1 MEELMRAIFSFLAFA
16 AGIYSI
22 LIFVRIIISWF
33 AGNVFGKPAEI
44 LKKITDPYLNWW
56 RKNLKLQF
64 GSLDFSAVAAI
75 VFLSLLQ
82 NILFTLSVSQ
92 MITIGLIL
100 AQILLS
106 LWTIIT
112 FIIGFI
118 MVIIILRLF
127 AYLTN
132 RNIYSNFW
140 RVIDSIYQPLMYR
153 MNRII
158 FGNKIAGFMK
168 GMIISL
174 LLLALL
180 MFGGR
185 IIINLIAGFLAR
197 LPV

>member
-1 MEELMRAIFSFLAFA
+1 MRAIFSFLAFA